1 MSKAKMNLGSAGMK
15 DTIQADSQIGIKKTK
30 AVNVAPRPAG
40 FPNKVGQE
48 PIGNL
53 SASPLRMKG
62 MKGSE

>member
-1 MSKAKMNLGSAGMK
+1 MSKAKMNLGSAGFK
-15 DTIQADSQIGIKKTK
+15 DSNQADAKIGIQK
-30 AVNVAPRPAG
+30 AKVTNVVPRPAG

-53 SASPLRMKG
+53 SSSPLRMKG